1 MDPSGPYLHTRN
13 PTYNPPLTP
22 PILLSPK
29 SVDSSASPSSC
40 SFHYSLASTLAS
52 TSSSTAS
59 TSSAHASHFLYLP
72 PGLGL
77 SFNGTGQSRD
87 DFRRSTL
94 EESGHGPPSR
104 KSSSTSSIRSSSSSS
119 QRARQSS
126 VTYSSP
132 PSSPGGSSTELHHSS
147 RRKEGLGSAS
157 GEEPT
162 LFLARRALWDEYPA
176 AGHHIAASI
185 IPTGPEILNPEEEDA
200 EEDSEEEEEEDKVSL
215 SPIPSASLPSHAT
228 LSPRSSCLR
237 PPLLHP
243 PTPPTRSGGSSPSSS
258 ISGSLLSSSVTFSD
272 LPPEA
277 VDTYSSEDY
286 ERGGDAPVE
295 KLSMRDCVE
304 LRNLRD
310 SVGIWSGRVP
320 KWDPNG
326 EGEDANSGIHSR
338 RGSAE
343 VKGRSES
350 CTVLPCSGTVGVVT
364 LCHSAIGSN

>member
-13 PTYNPPLTP
+13 PTYAPPLTP

-29 SVDSSASPSSC
+29 SVDSSSSI
-40 SFHYSLASTLAS
+40 STTNFHYSLAAS
-52 TSSSTAS
+52 TVASSSSLSS
-59 TSSAHASHFLYLP
+59 TSSAHGAHFLYLP

-77 SFNGTGQSRD
+77 SFNGTCQSRD

-94 EESGHGPPSR
+94 EDGPPSR
-104 KSSSTSSIRSSSSSS
+104 KSSSTSSIRSSSTSS
-119 QRARQSS
+119 QRQRQSS
-126 VTYSSP
+126 VSYSSP
-132 PSSPGGSSTELHHSS
+132 PSSPGGSLPDHSS
-147 RRKEGLGSAS
+147 RRKECWGEPAS
-157 GEEPT
+157 GEEPA
-162 LFLARRALWDEYPA
+162 LFLARRALWDEYPVTS
-176 AGHHIAASI
+176 SI
-185 IPTGPEILNPEEEDA
+185 TSSVIITGAKVLDPEG
-200 EEDSEEEEEEDKVSL
+200 EEEEDDEDEDEDDDEDDKVEL
-215 SPIPSASLPSHAT
+215 SPIPSASYPSHAT

-237 PPLLHP
+237 PPLRDHP
-243 PTPPTRSGGSSPSSS
+243 TPTPPSGGSSPSSS
-258 ISGSLLSSSVTFSD
+258 ASGSSLLSSSVTFSD
-272 LPPEA
+272 LPPKA
-277 VDTYSSEDY
+277 VDTYSAEDY

-326 EGEDANSGIHSR
+326 EEEGTGNNDSR
-338 RGSAE
+338 RGSTE
-343 VKGRSES
+343 VKSRSES